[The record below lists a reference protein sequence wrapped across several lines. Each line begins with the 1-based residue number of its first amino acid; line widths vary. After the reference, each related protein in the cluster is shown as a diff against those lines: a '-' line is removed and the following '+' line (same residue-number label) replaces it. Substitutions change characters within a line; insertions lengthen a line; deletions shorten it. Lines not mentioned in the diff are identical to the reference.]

1 MKAKFIADW
10 RQATKLE
17 FNAFRCSAACDHAF
31 KEMTIHP
38 TFKVVVMVPVQS
50 ESPTKSVKWSFIL
63 HILPALVVLDNQ
75 KAMQF
80 ALLLLVFR
88 CR

>member
-50 ESPTKSVKWSFIL
+50 ESPTKSVK
-63 HILPALVVLDNQ
+63 VVIDTRHSSSSNCA
-75 KAMQF
+75 KESESKCG
-80 ALLLLVFR
+80 LLR
-88 CR
+88 YSY